1 MHPVIIH
8 DKIVLEDEI
17 KEVKNVVLDDE
28 IKLEKKENGLKF
40 DGVIKLTGEAYFASF
55 NKSFQ
60 KDIDVDLF
68 IDHEVKEDEN
78 YSLYVEDFFYSIS
91 SNMILLTIKL
101 NVKSSLVPLNPKIEK
116 NNDFLEEFSKYIN
129 EENVEVIST
138 VDEFNREEE
147 EDKEK
152 ELILEDNSSKDEVEV
167 LDNIEIKLED
177 EEDRS
182 IKNEEEKQNEE
193 IEKNKKEDLPKAQE
207 SILPINL
214 DDVNKEKKSEKEE
227 EKVDE
232 EKLDSPL
239 LEEDY
244 AIMFTYYRV
253 NKGDTLDSIKEKF
266 NVDESTLNEYNPSS
280 NFEEDDLIL
289 FPR

>member
-55 NKSFQ
+55 NKTFQ

-68 IDHEVKEDEN
+68 IDHDVKEDEN

-101 NVKSSLVPLNPKIEK
+101 NVKSSLVHENPKIEK

-138 VDEFNREEE
+138 VDEFNREEQ

-152 ELILEDNSSKDEVEV
+152 ELILEDNSSKDEV

-177 EEDRS
+177 EENRT

-207 SILPINL
+207 SNLAINL
-214 DDVNKEKKSEKEE
+214 DNVNKEKKSEKEE

-232 EKLDSPL
+232 EKLDSSL

-244 AIMFTYYRV
+244 SIMFIYYRV

-289 FPR
+289 IPR